1 MQTLC
6 VQTSEEEVTAFHEQ
20 HRHQEDKMAAFFQL
34 RATLA
39 PVVET
44 VVLLDRLLF
53 LLEQVSF
60 SVCVYVCACVC
71 ACVRMCAC
79 MHECV
84 CVCVYVWVGEYACVC
99 VCVRDCVCV
108 SGMCVSV

>member
-6 VQTSEEEVTAFHEQ
+6 VQASEEEVAAFHEQ
-20 HRHQEDKMAAFFQL
+20 HRHQENKMAAFFQL

-60 SVCVYVCACVC
+60 SVCVYVCACACACVRVC
-71 ACVRMCAC
+71 ACVRAC
-79 MHECV
+79 MCLCV
-84 CVCVYVWVGEYACVC
+84 CVCVG
-99 VCVRDCVCV
+99 
-108 SGMCVSV
+108 G